1 MAEGG
6 AVDGGV
12 VVSSV
17 DEFGFGVVGLGE
29 ACVAFVVNGVGCF
42 LRFIPIGG
50 LAGVVGA
57 GGGESYA
64 GEEGD
69 GVLLP
74 LLVGGEPLGEGGLGG
89 FLGDGGEG
97 DTLVQ
102 GEVVGGQGGGL
113 WGGGA
118 VYEVAQQQFY
128 AVAGLEFGL
137 GVVVGEELVGV
148 EDLSVL
154 VVVGEGVVERAGG
167 EFQAACA
174 VGVAGAV
181 DEFTV

>member
-1 MAEGG
+1 M
-6 AVDGGV
+6 
-12 VVSSV
+12 
-17 DEFGFGVVGLGE
+17 
-29 ACVAFVVNGVGCF
+29 
-42 LRFIPIGG
+42 
-50 LAGVVGA
+50 
-57 GGGESYA
+57 
-64 GEEGD
+64 
-69 GVLLP
+69 
-74 LLVGGEPLGEGGLGG
+74 LVGGEPLGEGGLGG

-154 VVVGEGVVERAGG
+154 VVVGEGVVERACG
-167 EFQAACA
+167 EFQAACV

-181 DEFTV
+181 DEFAV

>member
-17 DEFGFGVVGLGE
+17 DEFGFGIVGLGE

-89 FLGDGGEG
+89 GGFYGGEAEA
-97 DTLVQ
+97 LVQ
-102 GEVVGGQGGGL
+102 GEVVGGG
-113 WGGGA
+113 
-118 VYEVAQQQFY
+118 
-128 AVAGLEFGL
+128 
-137 GVVVGEELVGV
+137 
-148 EDLSVL
+148 
-154 VVVGEGVVERAGG
+154 RRR
-167 EFQAACA
+167 CI
-174 VGVAGAV
+174 
-181 DEFTV
+181 